1 VIASSSCSVMAAHSG
16 DLLGDDTKDIS
27 AATCWLPLSDLVA
40 RWRASM
46 NFFHTHP
53 PTPLNQIARSRC
65 RQRRI
70 LPTRLPCSVSS
81 RWRVIVA
88 RLFTLE
94 YTTVCGWNPFPS
106 SRRKKKSAKMRGRRR
121 ALHQSCDDMHVEAK
135 SIYTFT
141 CEQGI
146 ILTFLLNYYI
156 PIYFVSFFV
165 ANEDYLLRSFVHMVC
180 S

>member
-106 SRRKKKSAKMRGRRR
+106 SRRKKNLQRCEVGDGPCINPVMTCMWRQN
-121 ALHQSCDDMHVEAK
+121 QSTPSRVNRE
-135 SIYTFT
+135 
-141 CEQGI
+141 
-146 ILTFLLNYYI
+146 
-156 PIYFVSFFV
+156 
-165 ANEDYLLRSFVHMVC
+165 
-180 S
+180 